1 MTDALEKTPRVEPPA
16 SGADYTK
23 LVDAACVLVR
33 NTNDKLL
40 QFYWDL
46 GGIVQKATGGS
57 KDGPRSVPAFLE
69 HMQQHAPGKITLG
82 KDSLYNALSVRNSLT
97 QAGLKE
103 AQTAGITLRNLL
115 EVCTKSTPPE
125 VRESTIKRVAS
136 GEVPPTAMGEEARRQ
151 MAASGAGAAAKGA
164 VKGARKPADDAKR
177 AATIKVMRMPDM
189 LADVTEKIE
198 GYADALAVLCG
209 EVTDEDEIDK
219 IQNAVRSADDYMD
232 NLNTKFQAE
241 LAKGRKAMD
250 KTITTLSRAER
261 AGKKK

>member
-1 MTDALEKTPRVEPPA
+1 
-16 SGADYTK
+16 
-23 LVDAACVLVR
+23 
-33 NTNDKLL
+33 
-40 QFYWDL
+40 
-46 GGIVQKATGGS
+46 VQKATGGS

-82 KDSLYNALSVRNSLT
+82 KDSLYNALAVRTSLT
-97 QAGLKE
+97 QAKLKE
-103 AQTAGITLRNLL
+103 AQAAGITLRNLL
-115 EVCTKSTPPE
+115 EVCTKSTPAE
-125 VRESTIKRVAS
+125 VRDSTIKRVAS

-151 MAASGAGAAAKGA
+151 MAASGAGNAGTAAKGA
-164 VKGARKPADDAKR
+164 GKGSGKPAGDAKR

-232 NLNTKFQAE
+232 NLNTRFQAE
-241 LAKGRKAMD
+241 LAKGRKTMD